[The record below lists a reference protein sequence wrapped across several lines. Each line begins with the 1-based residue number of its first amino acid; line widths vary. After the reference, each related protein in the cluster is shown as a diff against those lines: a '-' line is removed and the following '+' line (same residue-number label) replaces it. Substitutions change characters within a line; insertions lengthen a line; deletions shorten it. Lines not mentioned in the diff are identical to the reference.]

1 MSGSFAINFGVF
13 FQKSLKG
20 GGRDR
25 CRRAPSYF
33 PLSQRG
39 EFGGHASGSKNTDC
53 LCLAQV
59 ISLPPGL
66 KLENDRSGRS
76 LRHRCFELL
85 GKEPFKCR
93 CGDGLRRGASPL
105 PLLKSAELYR
115 QAAVRKR
122 TDRLRLTETLAHA
135 PSFQFY
141 DYRVKRL
148 LGHQTVY
155 HGGSP
160 SNWQLVVPQILTM
173 RPDTSYTIS
182 YLPIV

>member
-1 MSGSFAINFGVF
+1 MREGPAINLGVF

-20 GGRDR
+20 RGRNR
-25 CRRAPSYF
+25 SRRTPSYF
-33 PLSQRG
+33 PLSQGG
-39 EFGGHASGSKNTDC
+39 EFGGHASGDKNTDC

-59 ISLPPGL
+59 IGFPPGL
-66 KLENDRSGRS
+66 KSENDRSGRS
-76 LRHRCFELL
+76 LRYRCFELL
-85 GKEPFKCR
+85 GKEPLKCG

-105 PLLKSAELYR
+105 PLLKSAELYG
-115 QAAVRKR
+115 QPTVHKR
-122 TDRLRLTETLAHA
+122 TDRLRLTETLGHA